1 MQFFRNILL
10 FSAFFFYLYQGQE
23 RFQAVSKLYV
33 RGALGCV
40 VVTDI
45 MNSASLSTATTWK
58 DIVEENCDYIDTKPI
73 PIVLVQNKCDLI
85 SKLGKLED
93 YMNLEIAEKEAK
105 NNKFLALFQT
115 SAKNNQNL
123 DAVFETLTENILQR
137 NLINDELINFE
148 DKGKK
153 ANNGNNNNNGNQRV
167 PDPNIRLNNQNN
179 RSSPAGGGGSG
190 KSGCC

>member
-1 MQFFRNILL
+1 
-10 FSAFFFYLYQGQE
+10 
-23 RFQAVSKLYV
+23 
-33 RGALGCV
+33 
-40 VVTDI
+40 
-45 MNSASLSTATTWK
+45 MNSASWSSATKWK

-73 PIVLVQNKCDLI
+73 PIVLVQNKCDLV

-93 YMNLEIAEKEAK
+93 YMNMEIAEREAK

-153 ANNGNNNNNGNQRV
+153 NNNNNGGQRV
-167 PDPNIRLNNQNN
+167 PDPNIRLNNQSN
-179 RSSPAGGGGSG
+179 RSAPGGSSG
-190 KSGCC
+190 KSSCC

>member
-1 MQFFRNILL
+1 
-10 FSAFFFYLYQGQE
+10 
-23 RFQAVSKLYV
+23 
-33 RGALGCV
+33 
-40 VVTDI
+40 
-45 MNSASLSTATTWK
+45 MNSTSWNSATKWK

-93 YMNLEIAEKEAK
+93 YMNLEVAEKEAK
-105 NNKFLALFQT
+105 SNKFLALFQT

-153 ANNGNNNNNGNQRV
+153 SNNNNNNGNQRV

-179 RSSPAGGGGSG
+179 RSSPSGGSG